1 MTPTKA
7 EPSRPAPDTARTA
20 HAWHLVLG
28 LTLWFA
34 WFCATYGGLA
44 VACAVAPP
52 AAALGPLNWLNAS
65 VLLLAAATTA
75 AFAAGAWAS
84 VRTARRLPA
93 DSATARRRFVARAA
107 AALYITAAVST
118 VAVAL
123 PALLLAPCT

>member
-1 MTPTKA
+1 MTPRTDPA
-7 EPSRPAPDTARTA
+7 SPAPDVARPA
-20 HAWHLVLG
+20 HAWHLVVG
-28 LTLWFA
+28 LASWFV

-52 AAALGPLNWLNAS
+52 PVALGPLNWLNAS

-75 AFAAGAWAS
+75 AFTAGAWAS
-84 VRTARRLPA
+84 ARTARRLPA
-93 DSATARRRFVARAA
+93 GCAAARRRFIAQTA

-118 VAVAL
+118 AAVAL

>member
-1 MTPTKA
+1 MIR
-7 EPSRPAPDTARTA
+7 PSSPDSATADAARPA

-28 LTLWFA
+28 LGLWFA

-52 AAALGPLNWLNAS
+52 AAGRGPLTGLNAA

-84 VRTARRLPA
+84 ARTARRLPA
-93 DSATARRRFVARAA
+93 GNDAARRRFVARAA
-107 AALYITAAVST
+107 AALYVTAAVST
-118 VAVAL
+118 AVVAL
-123 PALLLAPCT
+123 PALLLPPCT